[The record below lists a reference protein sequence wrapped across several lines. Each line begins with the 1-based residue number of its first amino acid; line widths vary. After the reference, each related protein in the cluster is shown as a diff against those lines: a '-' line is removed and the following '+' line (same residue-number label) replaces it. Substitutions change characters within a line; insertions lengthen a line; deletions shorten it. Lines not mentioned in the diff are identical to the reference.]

1 MTFLCFIGIW
11 NNCEE
16 LIRIRKMQEIGTLSL
31 IVKESN
37 DTIIKNKADSILQ
50 LRLKEL

>member
-1 MTFLCFIGIW
+1 MTFIR
-11 NNCEE
+11 NNCDE
-16 LIRIRKMQEIGTLSL
+16 LIRIRKMQEIETLSL

-37 DTIIKNKADSILQ
+37 DTIIKNNADSILQ